1 MKSIN
6 EIACPFLALVLLA
19 SSLQVSSAACPENH
33 TELIIANH
41 TDNYTVPLS
50 NSNSEV
56 VSFKDR
62 SDGSYAHNMSLYRLF
77 SEWDTNQ
84 PLCVPN
90 KPGGDCHG
98 LQMSLFDLDDIY
110 EAASPE
116 SFVLTYG
123 GEEVSLRGPYLTM
136 FGDSSESLVADLGT
150 CADTICEDDEA
161 LFHIEG
167 MLNANAN
174 VCVLCTPIHLKFFRL
189 HYIVYL
195 R

>member
-1 MKSIN
+1 MKSN

-110 EAASPE
+110 EAPSPE

-123 GEEVSLRGPYLTM
+123 GEEVSLRGPYLYK
-136 FGDSSESLVADLGT
+136 SLVADLGT

-167 MLNANAN
+167 MFNANAD
-174 VCVLCTPIHLKFFRL
+174 VCVLCTPTHS
-189 HYIVYL
+189 
-195 R
+195 